1 MATNEMKFRGNPI
14 TTEIMRNAFI
24 SAAKEMNECLYRS
37 SYSPIIYE
45 SKDCAAGLFDENA
58 DALGLSVGVPMFLGN
73 LEVTIKATTECI
85 GGIENYN
92 EGDVYIINDSYM
104 TGAHL
109 NDMTLLSPIFYPVSY
124 THLTLPTIL
133 IV

>member
-58 DALGLSVGVPMFLGN
+58 ACHFALGKGFP
-73 LEVTIKATTECI
+73 ECI
-85 GGIENYN
+85 ENGLTMTP
-92 EGDVYIINDSYM
+92 EQLEQKGMNDSATHVDFM
-104 TGAHL
+104 FGTGDLCVTGFDKKGNAV
-109 NDMTLLSPIFYPVSY
+109 PVFRDGGWAE
-124 THLTLPTIL
+124 
-133 IV
+133 

>member
-1 MATNEMKFRGNPI
+1 MKTLSSQKCDIGTIKQGGENMSNHEQFRGNPI

-73 LEVTIKATTECI
+73 LEVTIKSTTEYI

-92 EGDVYIINDSYM
+92 E
-104 TGAHL
+104 
-109 NDMTLLSPIFYPVSY
+109 
-124 THLTLPTIL
+124 
-133 IV
+133 